1 MDQLSAMRVFIRVVQ
16 SGSFSAAARELN
28 TSQASV
34 SKKVAALEAELGV
47 KLLNRTSRDNALT
60 EAGNEYYQHCV
71 NWLSELDEVE
81 SRIRA
86 QIVAPK
92 GTLRVTAPY
101 PFARQILAPMARE
114 FLQRYPEIQLDFVI
128 SDRLSDLIGEGID
141 VAIRARQLEDSS
153 LIVRH
158 LFDNP
163 MLLVASPEYL
173 AQHGAPESPEELAH
187 HNCLVYATD
196 KAVQTWH
203 FQKGETTYAVPV
215 KGRFRSDSGEMNLEL
230 VLAGEGIT
238 QLPIWMLKPHLD
250 NGQLVQLLQDCQT
263 ENIPFNALY
272 PQSRHVPLKVRCFID
287 FLKEKLASDPL
298 FSGL

>member
-1 MDQLSAMRVFIRVVQ
+1 MDQLSAMRVFVRVIQ
-16 SGSFSAAARELN
+16 SGSFSAAARELS

-47 KLLNRTSRDNALT
+47 KLLTRTSRDHTLT
-60 EAGNEYYQHCV
+60 QPGAEYYQHCV
-71 NWLSELDEVE
+71 DWLGELDEVE

-92 GTLRVTAPY
+92 GVLRVAAPY
-101 PFARQILAPMARE
+101 PFARQVLAPIAHQ
-114 FLQRYPEIQLDFVI
+114 FLRHYPEIKLDFVV

-163 MLLVASPEYL
+163 MLVVASPDYL
-173 AQHGAPESPEELAH
+173 NQHGTPTMPAELSRH
-187 HNCLVYATD
+187 DCILYSTD
-196 KAVQTWH
+196 KTVQNWRFH
-203 FQKGETTYAVPV
+203 DGETALSVPV
-215 KGRFRSDSGEMNLEL
+215 QGSFQSDSGEMNLEL
-230 VLAGEGIT
+230 ALAGLGIT
-238 QLPIWMLKPHLD
+238 QLPQWMLDAHLKS
-250 NGQLVQLLQDCQT
+250 GRLTRLLPGYQG

-287 FLKEKLASDPL
+287 FLKQKLAENPL
-298 FSGL
+298 LAT